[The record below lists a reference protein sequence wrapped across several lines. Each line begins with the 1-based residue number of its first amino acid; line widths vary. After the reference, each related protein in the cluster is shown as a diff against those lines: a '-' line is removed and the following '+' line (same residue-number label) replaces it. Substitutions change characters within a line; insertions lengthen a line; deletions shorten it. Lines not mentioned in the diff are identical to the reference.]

1 MMTAND
7 FIFKMGG
14 WDSEVVSYK
23 YEGAAPHAVAL
34 YHPGNFFNTAGAD
47 PGWGGGVDWVASH
60 PPWVCSVHNIL
71 CLSTL

>member
-34 YHPGNFFNTAGAD
+34 YHPGNFINTAGAD
-47 PGWGGGVDWVASH
+47 PGWGGEWIGWLATPLGYAVSIIFFV
-60 PPWVCSVHNIL
+60 
-71 CLSTL
+71 

>member
-34 YHPGNFFNTAGAD
+34 YHPGNFFITAGAD
-47 PGWGGGVDWVASH
+47 PGWGGSG
-60 PPWVCSVHNIL
+60 L
-71 CLSTL
+71 GG

>member
-23 YEGAAPHAVAL
+23 YEGAAPHAVVL

-47 PGWGGGVDWVASH
+47 PGWGGSG
-60 PPWVCSVHNIL
+60 L
-71 CLSTL
+71 GG